1 MYYGIIDQNCQID
14 SFWTSYWTSFIT
26 KVIFSMFVFVCIVS
40 QKSNCKSSYHLERKE
55 NYNSSWRTQEGQAR
69 SSWFKIQ
76 ENPCFPQKAYSFR
89 GKEIDFK
96 TAKEARQ
103 LQGEKVRSYRM
114 IMSVLI
120 AKRLTRCFCRL
131 NRYALIRNLNSWRE
145 RECSQFI
152 TNDYS
157 PSYSSILIL
166 VAPLR
171 VGLLSPYGHT
181 ESSAEFFWKSK

>member
-1 MYYGIIDQNCQID
+1 
-14 SFWTSYWTSFIT
+14 
-26 KVIFSMFVFVCIVS
+26 MFVFVCIVS

-145 RECSQFI
+145 RVFPIHYKWLLSIVLIHIDSCCSAACRPLI
-152 TNDYS
+152 
-157 PSYSSILIL
+157 SIWAHREQCWIFLKIKVMHTPYL
-166 VAPLR
+166 WRLR
-171 VGLLSPYGHT
+171 VMGECDL
-181 ESSAEFFWKSK
+181 